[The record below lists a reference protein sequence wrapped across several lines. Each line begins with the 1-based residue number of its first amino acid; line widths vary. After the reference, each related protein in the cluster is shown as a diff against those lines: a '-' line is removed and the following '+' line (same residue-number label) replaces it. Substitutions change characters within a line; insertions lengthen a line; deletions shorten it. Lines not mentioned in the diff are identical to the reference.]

1 MLRKLSYLQLPL
13 NGKRGNF
20 VVFTEK
26 LVINPLAPFDFVLSS
41 KILSY
46 GDVKVRSFR
55 DGIWSQVLN
64 VDGQLVRVKLSSN
77 GSIDLPELTLELQSD
92 APLSKEQTIRAK
104 ETVNCIF
111 SLNLPLKDFYNQIK
125 PDKVMTQITQKLY
138 GLKFPTTATVFE
150 ALVYAIVEQQISIKV
165 ARSIEERLALKFGE
179 QLQLGDETFFA
190 FPTSEALAK
199 AGAEEV
205 RQTGLSLRKAD
216 YICGAAKLVVDGK
229 LDIENL
235 HKKKAE
241 TIISELDEIK
251 GIGVWTAEL
260 TMLRGMQKFDALP
273 ADDLGIRRVIS
284 RYYCGERLIQADE
297 ARRIAEPWGDW
308 KGLAAFYLLAAEAND
323 LTLE

>member
-1 MLRKLSYLQLPL
+1 MAFTQKL
-13 NGKRGNF
+13 
-20 VVFTEK
+20 T
-26 LVINPLAPFDFVLSS
+26 IDPLAPFDFVLSS
-41 KILSY
+41 KILTY

-55 DGIWSQVLN
+55 DSVWSQVLSI
-64 VDGQLVRVKLSSN
+64 DGRLVRVKLSSN
-77 GSIDLPELTLELQSD
+77 GSIEKPQLTLELQADS
-92 APLSKEQTIRAK
+92 PLSKQQTKKAK
-104 ETVNCIF
+104 EIVTCIF

-125 PDKVMTQITQKLY
+125 PDQVMTKITQKLY

-179 QLQLGDETFFA
+179 QLQLEGESFFS
-190 FPTSEALAK
+190 FPTPEVLAK

-216 YICGAAKLVVDGK
+216 YICGAAKLIVEGK
-229 LDIENL
+229 LDIEGL
-235 HKKKAE
+235 PKKKAE
-241 TIISELDEIK
+241 DIIAELDEIR

-284 RYYCGERLIQADE
+284 HYYCSEKMIQADE
-297 ARRIAEPWGDW
+297 ARKIAEPWGNW
-308 KGLAAFYLLAAEAND
+308 KGLAAFYLLAAEANNI
-323 LTLE
+323 TL

>member
-1 MLRKLSYLQLPL
+1 
-13 NGKRGNF
+13 
-20 VVFTEK
+20 VAFTEK
-26 LVINPLAPFDFVLSS
+26 LTLEPLAPFDFALSS

-55 DGIWSQVLN
+55 DGVWSQVLS
-64 VDGQLVRVKLSSN
+64 VDGRLVKVKLSSH
-77 GSIDLPELTLELQSD
+77 GTIEKPELTLELQSD
-92 APLSKEQTIRAK
+92 SELSKEQTQKAK
-104 ETVNCIF
+104 ETIDCIF
-111 SLNLPLKDFYNQIK
+111 SLNLPLRDFYNQVK
-125 PDKVMTQITQKLY
+125 PDPVMTKITQKLY

-179 QLQLGDETFFA
+179 QLKLDGETFFA
-190 FPTSEALAK
+190 FPTPEALAK

-205 RQTGLSLRKAD
+205 RQAGLSLRKAD
-216 YICGAAKLVVDGK
+216 YICGAAKLIVDGK
-229 LDIENL
+229 LDIESL

-241 TIISELDEIK
+241 DIIAELDEIK

-284 RYYCGERLIQADE
+284 RYYCKDRMIQADE
-297 ARRIAEPWGDW
+297 ARKIAQPWGNW
-308 KGLAAFYLLAAEAND
+308 KGLAAFYLLAAEANNI
-323 LTLE
+323 TV